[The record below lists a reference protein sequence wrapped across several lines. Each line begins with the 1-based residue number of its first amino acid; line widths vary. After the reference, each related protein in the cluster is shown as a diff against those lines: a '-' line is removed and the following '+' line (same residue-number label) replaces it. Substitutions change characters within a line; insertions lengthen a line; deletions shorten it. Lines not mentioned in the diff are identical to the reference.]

1 MIKRII
7 KSGFIVILL
16 STVSIIYFSFQGC
29 QKQVDQATLD
39 SINVYSELIQKYPAD
54 PVYYKN
60 RGDAYFKIE
69 RYNEAVLDYQRAL
82 QIDPFDLNGIRSLAV
97 MYTKMEKYPEAI
109 KEYDNIIRL
118 YPNAQDY
125 INRGNIHESFNNIPL
140 AVADYTR
147 AIDTDT
153 NNVYFYFVR
162 GNAHDKAGNY
172 QMSIND
178 YTSIIRREPNNVG
191 ARLNRG
197 NALYNMGNYKGALGD
212 WNIVIQQDPSYEGDL
227 SEKMQIAKIRSG
239 Q

>member
-1 MIKRII
+1 MIKRSIQY
-7 KSGFIVILL
+7 GFIALL
-16 STVSIIYFSFQGC
+16 LIITYFSSQGC

-39 SINVYSELIQKYPAD
+39 SINVYTELIQKYPAD

-69 RYNEAVLDYQRAL
+69 RNNEAVLDYQRAL
-82 QIDPFDLNGIRSLAV
+82 QIEPFDLPALRNLAA
-97 MYTKMEKYPEAI
+97 MYVKMEKYPDAI
-109 KEYDNIIRL
+109 KEYDNLIRL
-118 YPNAQDY
+118 YPTAQDY

-140 AVADYTR
+140 AINDYTR
-147 AIDTDT
+147 ALEMDT
-153 NNVYFYFVR
+153 NNVNVYFAR

-172 QMSIND
+172 QMSIAD
-178 YTSIIRREPNNVG
+178 YTSIITRQPNNVG

-197 NALYNMGNYKGALGD
+197 NANYNIGNYKGALAD
-212 WNIVIQQDPSYEGDL
+212 WNIVIRQDPSYESDL

>member
-1 MIKRII
+1 MINRLI
-7 KSGFIVILL
+7 KSIFIVFLL
-16 STVSIIYFSFQGC
+16 ITVYFSSEGC

-39 SINVYSELIQKYPAD
+39 SINVYTELIKKYPAD

-69 RYNEAVLDYQRAL
+69 RYNESVADYQRAL
-82 QIDPFDLNGIRSLAV
+82 QIDPFDLPALRNLAA
-97 MYTKMEKYPEAI
+97 MYVKMEKYSEAI
-109 KEYDNIIRL
+109 KEYDNLIRL
-118 YPNAQDY
+118 YPTAQDY
-125 INRGNIHESFNNIPL
+125 INRGNVHESFHNIPM

-147 AIDTDT
+147 AVDMDT

-172 QMSIND
+172 QLSIAD
-178 YTSIIRREPNNVG
+178 YTSIISRQPNNIG

-197 NALYNMGNYKGALGD
+197 NAYYNSGNYKGAVED

>member
-7 KSGFIVILL
+7 TSGITVTLLIIV
-16 STVSIIYFSFQGC
+16 YFSSEGC

-39 SINVYSELIQKYPAD
+39 SINVYTELIQKYPAD

-82 QIDPFDLNGIRSLAV
+82 QIDPFDLNGIRSLAY

-109 KEYDNIIRL
+109 KEYNNIITL
-118 YPNAQDY
+118 YPSAQDY
-125 INRGNIHESFNNIPL
+125 INRGNVHETFKNIPM
-140 AVADYTR
+140 AIADYTR
-147 AIDTDT
+147 AIEMDT

-172 QMSIND
+172 QMSTAD
-178 YTSIIRREPNNVG
+178 YTSIINREPNNLG

-197 NALYNMGNYKGALGD
+197 NAFYNMGNYKGALTD